1 MTVALLVPLS
11 ALNLQECC
19 PQSLGLGG
27 GRDRGVGVDGRFT
40 CTPQAA
46 WVYLITFP
54 CCSLKQVFQVNAEVV
69 WLWKVWLQSGFCFFG
84 FCFAIFGL
92 FVFRLVFLSGGV
104 ASSYPSPATRA
115 SPVDGTAI
123 LWDTQRSTSFSRV
136 LRDEDLLFSRICG
149 VEGIWS
155 GH

>member
-1 MTVALLVPLS
+1 MTVALLAPLS

-92 FVFRLVFLSGGV
+92 FVFRLVGFFKWRSCFFIPQPCHTCQPCRWRCHPLGHSEEHF
-104 ASSYPSPATRA
+104 
-115 SPVDGTAI
+115 I
-123 LWDTQRSTSFSRV
+123 LKGFA
-136 LRDEDLLFSRICG
+136 G
-149 VEGIWS
+149 
-155 GH
+155 